1 MTESI
6 PVRIAEVQA
15 LFEDAVE
22 QMKTDPEHA
31 TTLQRAIVQ
40 YRIAHSQQMRRMP
53 AGFDDMPWSR
63 QRALMIADQIAAH
76 PEPKRT

>member
-1 MTESI
+1 MTEPI
-6 PVRIAEVQA
+6 AVTVAEVTA

-22 QMKTDPEHA
+22 TMKADPEHA

-40 YRIAHSQQMRRMP
+40 HRIEYSQQMRRMP

-76 PEPKRT
+76 PEWKRR